1 MVRRALSV
9 WRTAARRKESNLKS
23 PAWKRPTDLQL
34 YPIAYT
40 RKALIHKHAAAMADE
55 ELAVGFNSH
64 VPDFISADIDF
75 VDLLEGFGEPT
86 CLLQDHLSVD
96 LDDGR
101 AEKLVEAV
109 FEQVIIRFAECQ
121 VEFHKT

>member
-1 MVRRALSV
+1 MI
-9 WRTAARRKESNLKS
+9 
-23 PAWKRPTDLQL
+23 D
-34 YPIAYT
+34 
-40 RKALIHKHAAAMADE
+40 KHAAPVADE
-55 ELAVGFNSH
+55 EFAVGFNSH

-86 CLLQDHLSVD
+86 RLLQDHLPVD
-96 LDDGR
+96 FDDGS

-109 FEQVIIRFAECQ
+109 FEQVVFRFAKCQ